1 MDRQQPSDQNKHVPA
16 GTPASSALRRFL
28 PYLGRYRGRLLVAV
42 VILIGVSLAL
52 LSLGRGLAFIVDK
65 GLGEGGNSQLLDSA
79 VLVMIGLALFLGI
92 GSYLRMAIVNDVA
105 EKVIADIRNAIFVHL
120 THLPVSWFE
129 TARTGDILARI
140 NADTA
145 ILQTVMASTLVM
157 AVRNVILL
165 CGGLVLVVLSSVKM
179 SIVVAVIVPIVVVP
193 LLILARRL
201 RAASRLAQERLGD
214 VSAEAEE
221 QLSNIRTVF
230 AFAQETTAAGRFSAR
245 VEAALQAGLARVRLR
260 AALSGFIIFMV
271 ITAITM
277 ILWIGGRDLLAGKIS
292 AGDLSAFIF
301 YAFLVAT
308 SVGTLSELGGEL
320 QRASGAA
327 ERIAELLSQTVEPR
341 HAHRLPAMTDDT
353 ELAICFENVSFSYP
367 ARPDIAVVN
376 QLNFTASPRQKIA
389 FVGQSGAGKST
400 LFHLLLGFYAP
411 TAGRILVGGKD
422 IASIDIHTLRHQ
434 IGLVPQDAMMFS
446 TTIRENIAF
455 GRPDAHND
463 EIEAAAR
470 KAAAHHF
477 IAGLADGY
485 DTMVGEKGVRLSG
498 GQRQRIAIARALL
511 VNPKILL
518 LDEATSALDSQHE
531 QEIQSAL
538 DMVMQDRTSL
548 VIAHRLSTVQDA
560 DLIVVMDNGSVLAT
574 GTHEKLLADN
584 PVYQALAMRQFS

>member
-201 RAASRLAQERLGD
+201 RAASRLSQERLGD

-260 AALSGFIIFMV
+260 ACLLYTSPSP
-271 ITAITM
+271 
-277 ILWIGGRDLLAGKIS
+277 RDLSTSRMPSS
-292 AGDLSAFIF
+292 A
-301 YAFLVAT
+301 
-308 SVGTLSELGGEL
+308 
-320 QRASGAA
+320 
-327 ERIAELLSQTVEPR
+327 
-341 HAHRLPAMTDDT
+341 
-353 ELAICFENVSFSYP
+353 
-367 ARPDIAVVN
+367 
-376 QLNFTASPRQKIA
+376 
-389 FVGQSGAGKST
+389 
-400 LFHLLLGFYAP
+400 
-411 TAGRILVGGKD
+411 
-422 IASIDIHTLRHQ
+422 
-434 IGLVPQDAMMFS
+434 
-446 TTIRENIAF
+446 
-455 GRPDAHND
+455 
-463 EIEAAAR
+463 
-470 KAAAHHF
+470 
-477 IAGLADGY
+477 
-485 DTMVGEKGVRLSG
+485 
-498 GQRQRIAIARALL
+498 
-511 VNPKILL
+511 
-518 LDEATSALDSQHE
+518 
-531 QEIQSAL
+531 
-538 DMVMQDRTSL
+538 
-548 VIAHRLSTVQDA
+548 
-560 DLIVVMDNGSVLAT
+560 
-574 GTHEKLLADN
+574 
-584 PVYQALAMRQFS
+584 